1 MPYEKGGRADKAG
14 NKYEI
19 NWIILKLLELLD
31 EELKTITIEPIGDDE
46 KKTDVLLEYKD
57 GKKEHQQCKGRN
69 GSEEHWTVG
78 KLGNTNNKESILYS
92 WKKHLDRDNN
102 RNVSL
107 VSEIG
112 FVKLV
117 DLNKRALNTND
128 NPIDFYK
135 SQILSSSK
143 DFQKFYKEICEN
155 LGLLTGENYQEFE
168 KNIEKSI
175 DYLKRIKFYHMSEN
189 IIEQSIKNKIEK
201 IFINNKDEIQ
211 SHLYSFVIEGNNY
224 GKKIT
229 AADVYNYLKEYENVK
244 FRYLNQDKKIL
255 PCFKKLNEEYK
266 DGFLPLEKGLIERT
280 EIHNNIIK
288 KVEEG
293 ISIIIH
299 GKAGYGK
306 SGCTMGII
314 NYCEEK
320 KLEYIAIKLDK
331 HIPSGNLLD
340 WSKKLG
346 LPLTIPEA
354 INQISSDK
362 KAVIILDQLDA
373 IRWTESNSYEAISI
387 CKDLIN
393 KVKELNIG
401 REQKISIIFV
411 CRTYDLENDNNIK
424 FLFNQNNEN
433 ELKWEKIE
441 VEKLSKEDTK
451 ELVGEKYLNFIPKLK
466 DLLRI
471 PSNLYIWEHLD
482 FKKDEIQYNITT
494 TKDLIK
500 KWFEQLQDKVIE
512 SGFIKTEKIE
522 EVKNILISDLEKSG
536 KLYSQKRKFNSVKEG
551 LKYLN
556 SAGMLNI
563 QEDKVSFF
571 HQSIFDY
578 FISELMIEKFE
589 EGLDI
594 IEIIGD
600 KDKQTPNRRYQIQMF
615 LQTLLEENS
624 EEFLDFGE
632 KLLDN
637 DGVRYYIKSL
647 FYEILGQVSK
657 EEIDEFISEY
667 IIENCEREDIF
678 NEIIYGRKQYI
689 SILRDNQVLDKWFN
703 NNLNEKEKVF
713 KLLQSQKNFYPNFDI
728 KDFEFIQKYSFKNL
742 EDDKKIIEV
751 IQKNKI
757 YNEIDEVFNLRIKFY
772 EKYPKWI
779 DRYIDIKEIPKKE
792 ERMIIFLELCL
803 SKKRE
808 IGIQILDEHQI
819 QNIFEY
825 FTQNEIKNEEFIF
838 EKLLEKVPGYKYE
851 DIKYK
856 NCDWNG
862 SNNKYTIERLCL
874 ELLKRASIKLVLNN
888 NFGKFYSYYEKYIGK
903 DFVLFNEIIL
913 YCFQV
918 ADAKYSNKI
927 IEYICENFEENKIFD
942 ITSDSNDK
950 LKILKNI
957 IKKYSENCNEE
968 LYLKLEDKIYYYCDP
983 CYKIYLEYY
992 RKNKN
997 KTTVDCNIKING
1009 QLQKELFPYLPLN
1022 RKSKKI
1028 KDLEKVLER
1037 KFLNDKFTKFKKGNN
1052 FYGGTVVS
1060 PIKSKEIGEKQWLK
1074 ILTNKKLYDKKSQ
1087 KKVEEGFIES
1097 SLEIYTIEFSRAVSR
1112 NPQKIIDLVIKNK
1125 KDVLKEFIEPLFDGV
1140 SRSEYL
1146 NKLSQ
1151 KKLEKLFLE
1160 FPCDY
1165 KSRRAIYFC
1174 DIIREKSDF
1183 KWSNKILEHL
1193 KDIVVNHNDFKS
1205 RELNIWSSEKENI
1218 NNIAPDRMLLNSI
1231 NSLSGSW
1238 TGAVSQILRNTPELF
1253 YEFKDFIEKLIQ
1265 NENIIINFSIFE
1277 ILYIT
1282 CNIEEEWTLEKLI
1295 NLYEKDIRLINGYY
1309 SSIMDKLYYSKYK
1322 ERFVKIIEK
1331 CYNSQHKDL
1340 IKIGAIY
1347 IVNSYLIYGDFKDK
1361 IEKIYLI
1368 DGEKLNYILEELINK
1383 FDSIEYNNEIKE
1395 IILKLKEKELNY
1407 YSLEKLFNHRKI
1419 DLSRDKEFLL
1429 ELMRFKNIDKI
1440 IHSFLEYLEER
1451 AVLILDYADIIINL
1465 CENILSKD
1473 KKLLQSELMIM
1484 SDISKL
1490 TVKLYDETSNSKLNK
1505 NKEIAMKCLDFWDIM
1520 YEKGLVYAREAIK
1533 ELMNR

>member
-1 MPYEKGGRADKAG
+1 MNWKIFEV
-14 NKYEI
+14 KYEG
-19 NWIILKLLELLD
+19 KETSKF
-31 EELKTITIEPIGDDE
+31 EELAYKLFCSEFECETGIFRYHNQTGIETEPINKNGKNYGFQAKYYTTSISSNKTDIINSIKKAKSKNPALNIIYLYLNKELSESSKINQKKPSYQMEIEKNAKKLQIEIVWRVPSNLEIQLSLPENRYIYNEFFHLGEIIEDE
-46 KKTDVLLEYKD
+46 KLISQIKNLNNEYK
-57 GKKEHQQCKGRN
+57 
-69 GSEEHWTVG
+69 
-78 KLGNTNNKESILYS
+78 KLFS
-92 WKKHLDRDNN
+92 
-102 RNVSL
+102 SL
-107 VSEIG
+107 
-112 FVKLV
+112 K
-117 DLNKRALNTND
+117 A
-128 NPIDFYK
+128 
-135 SQILSSSK
+135 
-143 DFQKFYKEICEN
+143 
-155 LGLLTGENYQEFE
+155 
-168 KNIEKSI
+168 
-175 DYLKRIKFYHMSEN
+175 
-189 IIEQSIKNKIEK
+189 
-201 IFINNKDEIQ
+201 
-211 SHLYSFVIEGNNY
+211 
-224 GKKIT
+224 
-229 AADVYNYLKEYENVK
+229 
-244 FRYLNQDKKIL
+244 
-255 PCFKKLNEEYK
+255 
-266 DGFLPLEKGLIERT
+266 GLIERKET
-280 EIHNNIIK
+280 YDCIEKIK
-288 KVEEG
+288 KDN
-293 ISIIIH
+293 SIIIH

-320 KLEYIAIKLDK
+320 EIEYIAIKLDK
-331 HIPSGNLLD
+331 RIPNGNLSD

-346 LPLTIPEA
+346 FPLTIPEA

-387 CKDLIN
+387 CTELIN
-393 KVKELNIG
+393 KVKKLNID

-433 ELKWEKIE
+433 ELKWKKIE
-441 VEKLSKEDTK
+441 VEKLNKEDTK

-482 FKKDEIQYNITT
+482 FKKDEIQHNITT

-500 KWFEQLQDKVIE
+500 KWFEQLQDKAME
-512 SGFIKTEKIE
+512 SRFIKTEKIE
-522 EVKNILISDLEKSG
+522 EVKNILINDLEKSG
-536 KLYSQKRKFNSVKEG
+536 KLYSQERKFNSVKEG

-563 QEDKVSFF
+563 QKDKVSFF
-571 HQSIFDY
+571 HQSIFDH

-594 IEIIGD
+594 VEIIGD

-637 DGVRYYIKSL
+637 DGVRYYIKNL

-657 EEIDEFISEY
+657 EEIDEVISEY

-703 NNLNEKEKVF
+703 NNLSEKEKVF
-713 KLLQSQKNFYPNFDI
+713 KLLQSQIYFYNNFDI
-728 KDFEFIQKYSFKNL
+728 KDFEFIQKCSFKNL
-742 EDDKKIIEV
+742 EDDKKIIEI
-751 IQKNKI
+751 IQKGKI

-772 EKYPKWI
+772 EKHPKWI

-808 IGIQILDEHQI
+808 IGIQILNEHQI

-838 EKLLEKVPGYKYE
+838 EKLLEKVPEYKYE

-888 NFGKFYSYYEKYIGK
+888 DFDKFYSYYEKYIGK

-913 YCFQV
+913 HCFEV
-918 ADAKYSNKI
+918 ADVKYSDKI
-927 IEYICENFEENKIFD
+927 IKYICENFEENKIFD

-950 LKILKNI
+950 LKVLKNI
-957 IKKYSENCNEE
+957 IKKHSESCNEE
-968 LYLKLEDKIYYYCDP
+968 LYLKLENKIYYYCDP
-983 CYKIYLEYY
+983 DYKICLEYY
-992 RKNKN
+992 KENRSKAKIN
-997 KTTVDCNIKING
+997 CNIKING
-1009 QLQKELFPYLPLN
+1009 RLQKELFPYLPLN
-1022 RKSKKI
+1022 RKCKKI
-1028 KDLEKVLER
+1028 KDLEQVLER
-1037 KFLNDKFTKFKKGNN
+1037 KFLNDKVTMINKRNH

-1060 PIKSKEIGEKQWLK
+1060 PIKGKEIGEKQWLK
-1074 ILTNKKLYDKKSQ
+1074 IITNKKLYDKRLK

-1097 SLEIYTIEFSRAVSR
+1097 SLEMYTIEFSRAVSR
-1112 NPQKIIDLVIKNK
+1112 NPQKMIDLVIKNK

-1174 DIIREKSDF
+1174 NIIGERSNF
-1183 KWSNKILEHL
+1183 KWSNKILENL
-1193 KDIVVNHNDFKS
+1193 KDIAVNHDDFKS
-1205 RELNIWSSEKENI
+1205 RDLKILSSEKENI
-1218 NNIAPDRMLLNSI
+1218 DNITPYSILLNSY
-1231 NSLSGSW
+1231 NGLSGSW
-1238 TGAVSQILRNTPELF
+1238 TGAISQILRNTPELF
-1253 YEFKDFIEKLIQ
+1253 YEFKDFIEKIIQ
-1265 NENIIINFSIFE
+1265 NENIIINFSVFV
-1277 ILYIT
+1277 ILSIT
-1282 CNIEEEWTLEKLI
+1282 CNIEKEWTLEKLI
-1295 NLYEKDIRLINGYY
+1295 NLYEKDIRLINHFYY
-1309 SSIMDKLYYSKYK
+1309 SLMLKLYSSKYK
-1322 ERFVKIIEK
+1322 ERFLKVIEK
-1331 CYNSQHKDL
+1331 CYSSQYKDL
-1340 IKIGAIY
+1340 IEIGAKCILKL
-1347 IVNSYLIYGDFKDK
+1347 YLDYGDFKDK

-1368 DGEKLNYILEELINK
+1368 DGEKLYYILEELIRK
-1383 FDSIEYNNEIKE
+1383 FDSIEYSNEIKE
-1395 IILKLKEKELNY
+1395 IILKLKEKDLIY
-1407 YSLEKLFNHRKI
+1407 YSLEKLFNHQKI

-1429 ELMRFKNIDKI
+1429 ELMKFKNIDKI

-1451 AVLILDYADIIINL
+1451 AVSILDYTDIIINL

-1490 TVKLYDETSNSKLNK
+1490 TVKLYDETSNSKSNK
-1505 NKEIAMKCLDFWDIM
+1505 NKKIAMKCLDFWDIM

>member
-1 MPYEKGGRADKAG
+1 MDWKIFEV
-14 NKYEI
+14 KYEG
-19 NWIILKLLELLD
+19 KETSKF
-31 EELKTITIEPIGDDE
+31 EELAYKLFCSEFECETGIFRYHNQTGIETEPINKNGKNYGFQAKYYTTSISSNKTDIIDSIKKAKSKNPALNIIYLYLNKELSESSKINQKKPIYQMEIEKDAKKLQIEIVWRVPSNLEIQLSLPENRYIYNEFFHLGEIIGDE
-46 KKTDVLLEYKD
+46 KLISQIKNLNNEYK
-57 GKKEHQQCKGRN
+57 
-69 GSEEHWTVG
+69 
-78 KLGNTNNKESILYS
+78 KLFS
-92 WKKHLDRDNN
+92 
-102 RNVSL
+102 SL
-107 VSEIG
+107 
-112 FVKLV
+112 K
-117 DLNKRALNTND
+117 A
-128 NPIDFYK
+128 
-135 SQILSSSK
+135 
-143 DFQKFYKEICEN
+143 
-155 LGLLTGENYQEFE
+155 
-168 KNIEKSI
+168 
-175 DYLKRIKFYHMSEN
+175 
-189 IIEQSIKNKIEK
+189 
-201 IFINNKDEIQ
+201 
-211 SHLYSFVIEGNNY
+211 
-224 GKKIT
+224 
-229 AADVYNYLKEYENVK
+229 
-244 FRYLNQDKKIL
+244 
-255 PCFKKLNEEYK
+255 
-266 DGFLPLEKGLIERT
+266 GLIERK
-280 EIHNNIIK
+280 EIYDCIEKIK
-288 KVEEG
+288 KDN
-293 ISIIIH
+293 SIIIH

-320 KLEYIAIKLDK
+320 EIEYIAIKLDK
-331 HIPSGNLLD
+331 RIPNGNLLD

-346 LPLTIPEA
+346 FPLTIPEA

-387 CKDLIN
+387 CTELIN
-393 KVKELNIG
+393 KVKKLNID

-482 FKKDEIQYNITT
+482 LKEDKVQYDIRT

-500 KWFEQLQDKVIE
+500 KWFEQLQDKAME
-512 SGFIKTEKIE
+512 SRFIKTGKIE

-536 KLYSQKRKFNSVKEG
+536 KLYSQERKFNSVKEG

-563 QEDKVSFF
+563 QGDKVSFF

-578 FISELMIEKFE
+578 FISELMIEKYE

-615 LQTLLEENS
+615 LQTLLEESS
-624 EEFLDFGE
+624 EDFIDIGE
-632 KLLDN
+632 KMLNN
-637 DGVRYYIKSL
+637 DKVRHYIKYL
-647 FYEILGQVSK
+647 FYEILSQISK
-657 EEIDEFISEY
+657 EEIDEVISEY
-667 IIENCEREDIF
+667 IVENCEREDVF
-678 NEIIYGRKQYI
+678 HEVIYGRKYYI
-689 SILRDNQVLDKWFN
+689 SILRDNKVLDKWFN
-703 NNLNEKEKVF
+703 SNLNEKEKVF
-713 KLLQSQKNFYPNFDI
+713 KLLKSQVYFYNNFDI
-728 KDFEFIQKYSFKNL
+728 KDFEFIQKYSFNNL
-742 EDDKKIIEV
+742 EDDKKIIKT
-751 IQKNKI
+751 IQKDKI
-757 YNEIDEVFNLRIKFY
+757 YNEIDKIFDLRIEFY
-772 EKYPKWI
+772 KKYPEWI
-779 DRYIDIKEIPKKE
+779 DKYIDIKEIPKKE

-803 SKKRE
+803 SKN
-808 IGIQILDEHQI
+808 IQILNEHQI
-819 QNIFEY
+819 QDILDY
-825 FTQNEIKNEEFIF
+825 FTQNEIKNEEFVF
-838 EKLLEKVPGYKYE
+838 EKLLEKVPRYKYE

-888 NFGKFYSYYEKYIGK
+888 DFDKFYSYYEKYIGK

-913 YCFQV
+913 HCFEV
-918 ADAKYSNKI
+918 ADVKYSDKI
-927 IEYICENFEENKIFD
+927 IKYICENFEENKIFD
-942 ITSDSNDK
+942 ITSNSNDK
-950 LKILKNI
+950 LKVLKNI
-957 IKKYSENCNEE
+957 IKKHSENCNEK

-983 CYKIYLEYY
+983 YYRIYLEYY
-992 RKNKN
+992 RKNKS
-997 KTTVDCNIKING
+997 KTIVDCNIKING
-1009 QLQKELFPYLPLN
+1009 QLQKELFSYLPLN

-1028 KDLEKVLER
+1028 EDLEKVLER
-1037 KFLNDKFTKFKKGNN
+1037 KFLNDKITKFKKGNN

-1097 SLEIYTIEFSRAVSR
+1097 SLEMYTIEFSRAVSR
-1112 NPQKIIDLVIKNK
+1112 NPQKMIDLVIKNK
-1125 KDVLKEFIEPLFDGV
+1125 KDVLKEFIELLFDGV

-1174 DIIREKSDF
+1174 DIIRERSDF

-1205 RELNIWSSEKENI
+1205 RELNIWSSGKKNI
-1218 NNIAPDRMLLNSI
+1218 NNIAPDSILLNSI
-1231 NSLSGSW
+1231 NGLSGSW

-1253 YEFKDFIEKLIQ
+1253 YEFKDFIEKIIQ
-1265 NENIIINFSIFE
+1265 NENIIINFSVFE
-1277 ILYIT
+1277 ILNIT
-1282 CNIEEEWTLEKLI
+1282 CNIEKEWTLEKLI
-1295 NLYEKDIRLINGYY
+1295 NLYEKDIRLINHFYY
-1309 SSIMDKLYYSKYK
+1309 SLMLKLYFSEYK
-1322 ERFVKIIEK
+1322 ERFLKVIEK
-1331 CYNSQHKDL
+1331 CYSSQYKDL
-1340 IKIGAIY
+1340 IEIGAKCILKL
-1347 IVNSYLIYGDFKDK
+1347 YLDYGDFKDK

-1368 DGEKLNYILEELINK
+1368 DGEKLYYILEELIRK

-1407 YSLEKLFNHRKI
+1407 YSLEKLFNHQKI
-1419 DLSRDKEFLL
+1419 DLSRDKKFLL
-1429 ELMRFKNIDKI
+1429 ELMKFKNVDKI

-1451 AVLILDYADIIINL
+1451 VVSILDYADVIINL

-1490 TVKLYDETSNSKLNK
+1490 TVKLYDETSNSKSNK

-1520 YEKGLVYAREAIK
+1520 YEKGLVYARETIK
-1533 ELMNR
+1533 KLMNR

>member
-1 MPYEKGGRADKAG
+1 MDWKIFEV
-14 NKYEI
+14 KYEG
-19 NWIILKLLELLD
+19 KETSKF
-31 EELKTITIEPIGDDE
+31 EELAYKLFCSEFECETGIFRYHNQTGIETEPINKNGKNYGFQAKYYTTSISSNKTDIIDSIKKAKSKNPALNIIYLYLNKELSESSKINQKKPSYQMEIEKDAKKLQIEIVWRVPSNLEIQLSLPENRHIYNEFFHLGEIIEDE
-46 KKTDVLLEYKD
+46 KLISQIKNLNNEYK
-57 GKKEHQQCKGRN
+57 
-69 GSEEHWTVG
+69 
-78 KLGNTNNKESILYS
+78 KLFS
-92 WKKHLDRDNN
+92 
-102 RNVSL
+102 
-107 VSEIG
+107 
-112 FVKLV
+112 F
-117 DLNKRALNTND
+117 
-128 NPIDFYK
+128 
-135 SQILSSSK
+135 
-143 DFQKFYKEICEN
+143 
-155 LGLLTGENYQEFE
+155 
-168 KNIEKSI
+168 
-175 DYLKRIKFYHMSEN
+175 LK
-189 IIEQSIKNKIEK
+189 
-201 IFINNKDEIQ
+201 
-211 SHLYSFVIEGNNY
+211 
-224 GKKIT
+224 
-229 AADVYNYLKEYENVK
+229 A
-244 FRYLNQDKKIL
+244 
-255 PCFKKLNEEYK
+255 
-266 DGFLPLEKGLIERT
+266 GLIERKET
-280 EIHNNIIK
+280 YDCIEKIK
-288 KVEEG
+288 KDN
-293 ISIIIH
+293 SIIIH

-320 KLEYIAIKLDK
+320 EIEYIAIKLDK
-331 HIPSGNLLD
+331 RIPNGNLSD

-346 LPLTIPEA
+346 FPLTIPEV

-387 CKDLIN
+387 CTELIN
-393 KVKELNIG
+393 KVKKLNID

-451 ELVGEKYLNFIPKLK
+451 DLVGEKYLNFIPKLK

-482 FKKDEIQYNITT
+482 FKKDEIQHNITT

-500 KWFEQLQDKVIE
+500 KWFEQLQDKAME
-512 SGFIKTEKIE
+512 SRFIKTEKIE

-536 KLYSQKRKFNSVKEG
+536 KLYSQERKFNSVKEG

-589 EGLDI
+589 EGLDTV
-594 IEIIGD
+594 EIIGD

-624 EEFLDFGE
+624 EEFLEFGE

-637 DGVRYYIKSL
+637 DGVRYYIKNL

-657 EEIDEFISEY
+657 EEIDEVISEY

-703 NNLNEKEKVF
+703 NNLSEKEKVF
-713 KLLQSQKNFYPNFDI
+713 KLLQSQIYFYNNFDI
-728 KDFEFIQKYSFKNL
+728 KDFEFIQKCSFKNL
-742 EDDKKIIEV
+742 EDDKKIIET
-751 IQKNKI
+751 IQKDKM
-757 YNEIDEVFNLRIKFY
+757 YNEIDEIFDLRIEFY
-772 EKYPKWI
+772 KKYPEWI

-792 ERMIIFLELCL
+792 ERMIIFLELYL

-838 EKLLEKVPGYKYE
+838 EKLLEKVPEYKYE

-888 NFGKFYSYYEKYIGK
+888 DFDKFYSYYEKYIGK

-913 YCFQV
+913 HCFEV
-918 ADAKYSNKI
+918 ADVEYSDKI
-927 IEYICENFEENKIFD
+927 IKYICENFEENKIFD

-950 LKILKNI
+950 LKVLKNI
-957 IKKYSENCNEE
+957 IKKHSKSCNEE
-968 LYLKLEDKIYYYCDP
+968 LYLKLENKIYYYCDP
-983 CYKIYLEYY
+983 DYKICLEYY
-992 RKNKN
+992 KENRSKAKIN
-997 KTTVDCNIKING
+997 CNIKING
-1009 QLQKELFPYLPLN
+1009 RLQKELFPYLPLN
-1022 RKSKKI
+1022 RKCKKI
-1028 KDLEKVLER
+1028 KDVEQVLER
-1037 KFLNDKFTKFKKGNN
+1037 KFLNDKVTMINKRNHFH
-1052 FYGGTVVS
+1052 GGTVVS
-1060 PIKSKEIGEKQWLK
+1060 PIKGKEIGEKQWLK
-1074 ILTNKKLYDKKSQ
+1074 IITNKKLYDKKSQ

-1097 SLEIYTIEFSRAVSR
+1097 SLEMYTVEFSKAVSR
-1112 NPQKIIDLVIKNK
+1112 NPQKMIDLVLKNK

-1140 SRSEYL
+1140 SGSEYL

-1174 DIIREKSDF
+1174 DIIRERSDF

-1193 KDIVVNHNDFKS
+1193 KDIVVNHNNFKS
-1205 RELNIWSSEKENI
+1205 REFSEKENI
-1218 NNIAPDRMLLNSI
+1218 NNIAPDRILSNSI

-1238 TGAVSQILRNTPELF
+1238 TGTVSQILKNTPELF
-1253 YEFKDFIEKLIQ
+1253 YEFKDFIEKIIQ
-1265 NENIIINFSIFE
+1265 NENIIINFSVFV
-1277 ILYIT
+1277 ILSIT
-1282 CNIEEEWTLEKLI
+1282 CNIEKEWTLEKLI
-1295 NLYEKDIRLINGYY
+1295 NLYEKDIRLINHFYY
-1309 SSIMDKLYYSKYK
+1309 SLMLKLYFSEYK
-1322 ERFVKIIEK
+1322 ERFLKIIEK
-1331 CYNSQHKDL
+1331 CYSSQYKEL
-1340 IKIGAIY
+1340 IEIGAKCILKL
-1347 IVNSYLIYGDFKDK
+1347 YLDYGDFKDK

-1368 DGEKLNYILEELINK
+1368 DGEKLYYILEELISK
-1383 FDSIEYNNEIKE
+1383 FDSIEYNNEIKK
-1395 IILKLKEKELNY
+1395 IILKLKEKDLIY

-1429 ELMRFKNIDKI
+1429 ELMKFKNIDKI
-1440 IHSFLEYLEER
+1440 IHSFLEYLEEK
-1451 AVLILDYADIIINL
+1451 VVSILDYADIIINL

>member
-1 MPYEKGGRADKAG
+1 MKA
-14 NKYEI
+14 
-19 NWIILKLLELLD
+19 
-31 EELKTITIEPIGDDE
+31 
-46 KKTDVLLEYKD
+46 
-57 GKKEHQQCKGRN
+57 
-69 GSEEHWTVG
+69 
-78 KLGNTNNKESILYS
+78 
-92 WKKHLDRDNN
+92 
-102 RNVSL
+102 
-107 VSEIG
+107 
-112 FVKLV
+112 
-117 DLNKRALNTND
+117 
-128 NPIDFYK
+128 
-135 SQILSSSK
+135 
-143 DFQKFYKEICEN
+143 
-155 LGLLTGENYQEFE
+155 
-168 KNIEKSI
+168 
-175 DYLKRIKFYHMSEN
+175 
-189 IIEQSIKNKIEK
+189 
-201 IFINNKDEIQ
+201 
-211 SHLYSFVIEGNNY
+211 
-224 GKKIT
+224 
-229 AADVYNYLKEYENVK
+229 
-244 FRYLNQDKKIL
+244 
-255 PCFKKLNEEYK
+255 
-266 DGFLPLEKGLIERT
+266 GLIERKET
-280 EIHNNIIK
+280 YDCIEKIK
-288 KVEEG
+288 KDN
-293 ISIIIH
+293 SIIIH

-320 KLEYIAIKLDK
+320 EIEYIAIKLDK
-331 HIPSGNLLD
+331 RIPNGNLSD

-346 LPLTIPEA
+346 FPLTIPEV

-387 CKDLIN
+387 CTELIN
-393 KVKELNIG
+393 KVKKLNID

-451 ELVGEKYLNFIPKLK
+451 DLVGEKYLNFIPKLK

-482 FKKDEIQYNITT
+482 FKKDEIQHNITT

-500 KWFEQLQDKVIE
+500 KWFEQLQDKAME
-512 SGFIKTEKIE
+512 SRFIKTEKIE

-536 KLYSQKRKFNSVKEG
+536 KLYSQERKFNSVKEG

-589 EGLDI
+589 EGLDTV
-594 IEIIGD
+594 EIIGD

-624 EEFLDFGE
+624 EEFLEFGE

-637 DGVRYYIKSL
+637 DGVRYYIKNL

-657 EEIDEFISEY
+657 EEIDEVISEY

-703 NNLNEKEKVF
+703 NNLSEKEKVF
-713 KLLQSQKNFYPNFDI
+713 KLLQSQIYFYNNFDI
-728 KDFEFIQKYSFKNL
+728 KDFEFIQKCSFKNL
-742 EDDKKIIEV
+742 EDDKKIIET
-751 IQKNKI
+751 IQKDKM
-757 YNEIDEVFNLRIKFY
+757 YNEIDEIFDLRIEFY
-772 EKYPKWI
+772 KKYPEWI

-792 ERMIIFLELCL
+792 ERMIIFLELYL

-838 EKLLEKVPGYKYE
+838 EKLLEKVPEYKYE

-888 NFGKFYSYYEKYIGK
+888 DFDKFYSYYEKYIGK

-913 YCFQV
+913 HCFEV
-918 ADAKYSNKI
+918 ADVEYSDKI
-927 IEYICENFEENKIFD
+927 IKYICENFEENKIFD

-950 LKILKNI
+950 LKVLKNI
-957 IKKYSENCNEE
+957 IKKHSKSCNEE
-968 LYLKLEDKIYYYCDP
+968 LYLKLENKIYYYCDP
-983 CYKIYLEYY
+983 DYKICLEYY
-992 RKNKN
+992 KENRSKAKIN
-997 KTTVDCNIKING
+997 CNIKING
-1009 QLQKELFPYLPLN
+1009 RLQKELFPYLPLN
-1022 RKSKKI
+1022 RKCKKI
-1028 KDLEKVLER
+1028 KDVEQVLER
-1037 KFLNDKFTKFKKGNN
+1037 KFLNDKVTMINKRNHFH
-1052 FYGGTVVS
+1052 GGTVVS
-1060 PIKSKEIGEKQWLK
+1060 PIKGKEIGEKQWLK
-1074 ILTNKKLYDKKSQ
+1074 IITNKKLYDKKSQ

-1097 SLEIYTIEFSRAVSR
+1097 SLEMYTVEFSKAVSR
-1112 NPQKIIDLVIKNK
+1112 NPQKMIDLVLKNK

-1140 SRSEYL
+1140 SGSEYL

-1174 DIIREKSDF
+1174 DIIRERSDF

-1193 KDIVVNHNDFKS
+1193 KDIVVNHNNFKS
-1205 RELNIWSSEKENI
+1205 REFSEKENI
-1218 NNIAPDRMLLNSI
+1218 NNIAPDRILSNSI

-1238 TGAVSQILRNTPELF
+1238 TGAVSQILKNTPELF
-1253 YEFKDFIEKLIQ
+1253 YEFKDFIEKIIQ
-1265 NENIIINFSIFE
+1265 NENIIINFSVFV
-1277 ILYIT
+1277 ILSIT
-1282 CNIEEEWTLEKLI
+1282 CNIEKEWTLEKLI
-1295 NLYEKDIRLINGYY
+1295 NLYEKDIRLINHFYY
-1309 SSIMDKLYYSKYK
+1309 SLMLKLYFSEYK
-1322 ERFVKIIEK
+1322 ERFLKIIEK
-1331 CYNSQHKDL
+1331 CYSSQYKEL
-1340 IKIGAIY
+1340 IEIGAKCILKL
-1347 IVNSYLIYGDFKDK
+1347 YLDYGDFKDK

-1383 FDSIEYNNEIKE
+1383 FDSSIKYNNKIKE

-1429 ELMRFKNIDKI
+1429 ELMKFKNIDKI
-1440 IHSFLEYLEER
+1440 IHSFLEYLEEK
-1451 AVLILDYADIIINL
+1451 VVSILDYADIIINL

>member
-1 MPYEKGGRADKAG
+1 MDWKIFEV
-14 NKYEI
+14 KYEG
-19 NWIILKLLELLD
+19 KETSKF
-31 EELKTITIEPIGDDE
+31 EELAYKLFCSEFECETGIFRYHNQTGIETEPINKNGKNYGFQAKYYTTSISSNKTDIIGSIKKAKSKNPALNIIYLYLNKELSESSKINQKKPSYQMEIEKDAKKLQIEIVWRVPSNLEIQLSLPENRHIYNEFFHLGEIIEDE
-46 KKTDVLLEYKD
+46 KLISQIKNLNNEYK
-57 GKKEHQQCKGRN
+57 
-69 GSEEHWTVG
+69 
-78 KLGNTNNKESILYS
+78 KLFS
-92 WKKHLDRDNN
+92 
-102 RNVSL
+102 
-107 VSEIG
+107 
-112 FVKLV
+112 F
-117 DLNKRALNTND
+117 
-128 NPIDFYK
+128 
-135 SQILSSSK
+135 
-143 DFQKFYKEICEN
+143 
-155 LGLLTGENYQEFE
+155 
-168 KNIEKSI
+168 
-175 DYLKRIKFYHMSEN
+175 LK
-189 IIEQSIKNKIEK
+189 
-201 IFINNKDEIQ
+201 
-211 SHLYSFVIEGNNY
+211 
-224 GKKIT
+224 
-229 AADVYNYLKEYENVK
+229 A
-244 FRYLNQDKKIL
+244 
-255 PCFKKLNEEYK
+255 
-266 DGFLPLEKGLIERT
+266 GLIERKET
-280 EIHNNIIK
+280 YDCIEKIK
-288 KVEEG
+288 KDN
-293 ISIIIH
+293 SIIIH

-320 KLEYIAIKLDK
+320 EIEYIAIKLDK
-331 HIPSGNLLD
+331 RIPNGNLSD

-346 LPLTIPEA
+346 FPLTIPEV

-387 CKDLIN
+387 CTELIN
-393 KVKELNIG
+393 KVKKLNID

-451 ELVGEKYLNFIPKLK
+451 DLVGEKYLNFIPKLK

-482 FKKDEIQYNITT
+482 FKKDEIQHNITT

-500 KWFEQLQDKVIE
+500 KWFEQLQDKAME
-512 SGFIKTEKIE
+512 SRFIKTEKIE

-536 KLYSQKRKFNSVKEG
+536 KLYSQERKFNSVKEG

-589 EGLDI
+589 EGLDTV
-594 IEIIGD
+594 EIIGD

-624 EEFLDFGE
+624 EEFLEFGE

-637 DGVRYYIKSL
+637 DGVRYYIKNL

-657 EEIDEFISEY
+657 EEIDEVISEY

-703 NNLNEKEKVF
+703 NNLSEKEKVF
-713 KLLQSQKNFYPNFDI
+713 KLLQSQIYFYNNFDI
-728 KDFEFIQKYSFKNL
+728 KDFEFIQKCSFKNL
-742 EDDKKIIEV
+742 EDDKKIIETV
-751 IQKNKI
+751 QKDKM
-757 YNEIDEVFNLRIKFY
+757 YNEIDEIFDLRIEFY
-772 EKYPKWI
+772 KKYPEWI

-792 ERMIIFLELCL
+792 ERMIIFLELYL

-838 EKLLEKVPGYKYE
+838 EKLLEKVPEYKYE

-888 NFGKFYSYYEKYIGK
+888 DFDKFYSYYEKYIGK

-913 YCFQV
+913 HCFEV
-918 ADAKYSNKI
+918 ADVEYSDKI
-927 IEYICENFEENKIFD
+927 IKYICENFEENKIFD

-950 LKILKNI
+950 LKVLKNI
-957 IKKYSENCNEE
+957 IKKHSKSCNEE
-968 LYLKLEDKIYYYCDP
+968 LYLKLENKIYYYCDP
-983 CYKIYLEYY
+983 DYKICLEYY
-992 RKNKN
+992 KENRSKAKIN
-997 KTTVDCNIKING
+997 CNIKING
-1009 QLQKELFPYLPLN
+1009 RLQKELFPYLPLN
-1022 RKSKKI
+1022 RKCKKI
-1028 KDLEKVLER
+1028 KDVEQVLER
-1037 KFLNDKFTKFKKGNN
+1037 KFLNDKVTMINKRNHFH
-1052 FYGGTVVS
+1052 GGTVVS
-1060 PIKSKEIGEKQWLK
+1060 PIKGKEIGEKQWLK
-1074 ILTNKKLYDKKSQ
+1074 IITNKKLYDKKSQ

-1097 SLEIYTIEFSRAVSR
+1097 SLEMYTVEFSKAVSR
-1112 NPQKIIDLVIKNK
+1112 NPQKMIDLVLKNK

-1140 SRSEYL
+1140 SGSEYL

-1174 DIIREKSDF
+1174 DIIRERSDF

-1193 KDIVVNHNDFKS
+1193 KDIVVNHNNFKS
-1205 RELNIWSSEKENI
+1205 REFSEKENI
-1218 NNIAPDRMLLNSI
+1218 NNIAPDRILSNSI

-1238 TGAVSQILRNTPELF
+1238 TGAVSQILKNTPELF
-1253 YEFKDFIEKLIQ
+1253 YEFKDFIEKIIQ
-1265 NENIIINFSIFE
+1265 NENIIINFSVFV
-1277 ILYIT
+1277 ILSIT
-1282 CNIEEEWTLEKLI
+1282 CNIEKEWTLEKLI
-1295 NLYEKDIRLINGYY
+1295 NLYEKDIRLINHFYY
-1309 SSIMDKLYYSKYK
+1309 SLMLKLYFSEYK
-1322 ERFVKIIEK
+1322 ERFLKIIEK
-1331 CYNSQHKDL
+1331 CYSSQYKEL
-1340 IKIGAIY
+1340 IEIGAKCILKL
-1347 IVNSYLIYGDFKDK
+1347 YLDYGDFKDK

-1383 FDSIEYNNEIKE
+1383 FDSSIKYNNKIKE

-1429 ELMRFKNIDKI
+1429 ELMKFKNIDKI
-1440 IHSFLEYLEER
+1440 IHSFLEYLEEK
-1451 AVLILDYADIIINL
+1451 VVSILDYADIIINL

>member
-1 MPYEKGGRADKAG
+1 MDWKIFEV
-14 NKYEI
+14 KYEG
-19 NWIILKLLELLD
+19 KETSKF
-31 EELKTITIEPIGDDE
+31 EELAYKLFCSEFECETGIFRYHNQTGIETEPINKNGKNYGFQAKYYTTSISSNKTDIIDSIKKAKSKNPALNIIYLYLNKELSESSKINQKKPIYQMEIEKDAKKLQIEIVWRVPSNLEIQLSLPENRYIYNEFFHLGEIIGDE
-46 KKTDVLLEYKD
+46 KLISQIKNLNNEYK
-57 GKKEHQQCKGRN
+57 
-69 GSEEHWTVG
+69 
-78 KLGNTNNKESILYS
+78 KLFS
-92 WKKHLDRDNN
+92 
-102 RNVSL
+102 SL
-107 VSEIG
+107 
-112 FVKLV
+112 K
-117 DLNKRALNTND
+117 A
-128 NPIDFYK
+128 
-135 SQILSSSK
+135 
-143 DFQKFYKEICEN
+143 
-155 LGLLTGENYQEFE
+155 
-168 KNIEKSI
+168 
-175 DYLKRIKFYHMSEN
+175 
-189 IIEQSIKNKIEK
+189 
-201 IFINNKDEIQ
+201 
-211 SHLYSFVIEGNNY
+211 
-224 GKKIT
+224 
-229 AADVYNYLKEYENVK
+229 
-244 FRYLNQDKKIL
+244 
-255 PCFKKLNEEYK
+255 
-266 DGFLPLEKGLIERT
+266 GLIERK
-280 EIHNNIIK
+280 EIYDCIEKIK
-288 KVEEG
+288 KDN
-293 ISIIIH
+293 SIIIH

-320 KLEYIAIKLDK
+320 EIEYIAIKLDK
-331 HIPSGNLLD
+331 RIPNGNLLD

-346 LPLTIPEA
+346 FPLTIPEA

-387 CKDLIN
+387 CTELIN
-393 KVKELNIG
+393 KVKKLNID

-482 FKKDEIQYNITT
+482 LKEDKVQYDIRT

-500 KWFEQLQDKVIE
+500 KWFEQLQDKAME
-512 SGFIKTEKIE
+512 SRFIKTGKIE

-536 KLYSQKRKFNSVKEG
+536 KLYSQERKFNSVKEG

-563 QEDKVSFF
+563 QGDKVSFF

-578 FISELMIEKFE
+578 FISELMIEKYE

-615 LQTLLEENS
+615 LQTLLEESS
-624 EEFLDFGE
+624 EDFIDIGE
-632 KLLDN
+632 KMLNN
-637 DGVRYYIKSL
+637 DKVRHYIKYL
-647 FYEILGQVSK
+647 FYEILSQISK
-657 EEIDEFISEY
+657 EEIDEVISEY
-667 IIENCEREDIF
+667 IVENCEREDVF
-678 NEIIYGRKQYI
+678 HEVIYGRKYYI
-689 SILRDNQVLDKWFN
+689 SILRDNKVLDKWFN
-703 NNLNEKEKVF
+703 SNLNEKEKVF
-713 KLLQSQKNFYPNFDI
+713 KLLKSQVYFYNNFDI
-728 KDFEFIQKYSFKNL
+728 KDFEFIQKYSFNNL
-742 EDDKKIIEV
+742 EDDKKIIKT
-751 IQKNKI
+751 IQKDKI
-757 YNEIDEVFNLRIKFY
+757 YNEIDKIFDLRIEFY
-772 EKYPKWI
+772 KKYPEWI
-779 DRYIDIKEIPKKE
+779 DKYIDIKEIPKKE

-803 SKKRE
+803 SKN
-808 IGIQILDEHQI
+808 IQILNEHQI
-819 QNIFEY
+819 QDILDY
-825 FTQNEIKNEEFIF
+825 FTQNEIKNEEFVF
-838 EKLLEKVPGYKYE
+838 EKLLEKVPRYKYE

-888 NFGKFYSYYEKYIGK
+888 DFDKFYSYYEKYIGK

-913 YCFQV
+913 HCFEV
-918 ADAKYSNKI
+918 ADVKYSDKI
-927 IEYICENFEENKIFD
+927 IKYICENFEENKIFD
-942 ITSDSNDK
+942 ITSNSNDK
-950 LKILKNI
+950 LKVLKNI
-957 IKKYSENCNEE
+957 IKKHSENCNEK

-983 CYKIYLEYY
+983 YYRIYLEYY
-992 RKNKN
+992 RKNKS
-997 KTTVDCNIKING
+997 KTIVDCNIKING
-1009 QLQKELFPYLPLN
+1009 QLQKELFSYLPLN

-1028 KDLEKVLER
+1028 EDLEKVLER
-1037 KFLNDKFTKFKKGNN
+1037 KFLNDKITKFKKGNN

-1097 SLEIYTIEFSRAVSR
+1097 SLEMYTIEFSRAVSR
-1112 NPQKIIDLVIKNK
+1112 NPQKMIDLVIKNK
-1125 KDVLKEFIEPLFDGV
+1125 KDVLKEFIELLFDGV

-1174 DIIREKSDF
+1174 DIIRERSDF

-1205 RELNIWSSEKENI
+1205 RELNIWSSGKKNI
-1218 NNIAPDRMLLNSI
+1218 NNIAPDSILLNSI
-1231 NSLSGSW
+1231 NGLSGSW

-1253 YEFKDFIEKLIQ
+1253 YEFKDFIEKIIQ
-1265 NENIIINFSIFE
+1265 NENIIINFSVFE
-1277 ILYIT
+1277 ILNIT
-1282 CNIEEEWTLEKLI
+1282 CNIEKEWTLEKLI
-1295 NLYEKDIRLINGYY
+1295 NLYEKDIRLINHFYY
-1309 SSIMDKLYYSKYK
+1309 SLMLKLYFSEYK
-1322 ERFVKIIEK
+1322 ERFLKVIEK
-1331 CYNSQHKDL
+1331 CYSSQYKDL
-1340 IKIGAIY
+1340 IEIGAKCILKL
-1347 IVNSYLIYGDFKDK
+1347 YLDYGDFKDK

-1368 DGEKLNYILEELINK
+1368 DGEKLYYILEELIRK

-1407 YSLEKLFNHRKI
+1407 YSLEKLFNHQKI
-1419 DLSRDKEFLL
+1419 DLSRDKRFLL
-1429 ELMRFKNIDKI
+1429 ELMKFKNVDKI

-1451 AVLILDYADIIINL
+1451 VVSILDYADVIINL

-1490 TVKLYDETSNSKLNK
+1490 TVKLYDETSNSKSNK

-1520 YEKGLVYAREAIK
+1520 YEKGLVYARETIK
-1533 ELMNR
+1533 KLMNR

>member
-1 MPYEKGGRADKAG
+1 MNWKIFEV
-14 NKYEI
+14 KYEG
-19 NWIILKLLELLD
+19 KETSKF
-31 EELKTITIEPIGDDE
+31 EELAYKLFCSEFECETGIFRYHNQTGIETEPINKNGKNYGFQAKYYTTSISSNKTDIIGSIKKAKSKNPALNIIYLYLNKELSESSKINQKKPSYQMEIEKDAKKLQIEIVWRVPSNLEIQLSLPENRHIYNEFFHLGEIIEDE
-46 KKTDVLLEYKD
+46 KLISQIKNLNNEYK
-57 GKKEHQQCKGRN
+57 
-69 GSEEHWTVG
+69 
-78 KLGNTNNKESILYS
+78 KLFS
-92 WKKHLDRDNN
+92 
-102 RNVSL
+102 
-107 VSEIG
+107 
-112 FVKLV
+112 F
-117 DLNKRALNTND
+117 
-128 NPIDFYK
+128 
-135 SQILSSSK
+135 
-143 DFQKFYKEICEN
+143 
-155 LGLLTGENYQEFE
+155 
-168 KNIEKSI
+168 
-175 DYLKRIKFYHMSEN
+175 LK
-189 IIEQSIKNKIEK
+189 
-201 IFINNKDEIQ
+201 
-211 SHLYSFVIEGNNY
+211 
-224 GKKIT
+224 
-229 AADVYNYLKEYENVK
+229 A
-244 FRYLNQDKKIL
+244 
-255 PCFKKLNEEYK
+255 
-266 DGFLPLEKGLIERT
+266 GLIERKET
-280 EIHNNIIK
+280 YDCIEKIK
-288 KVEEG
+288 KDN
-293 ISIIIH
+293 SIIIH

-320 KLEYIAIKLDK
+320 EIEYIAIKLDK
-331 HIPSGNLLD
+331 RIPNGNLSD

-346 LPLTIPEA
+346 FPLTIPEV

-387 CKDLIN
+387 CTELIN
-393 KVKELNIG
+393 KVKKLNID

-451 ELVGEKYLNFIPKLK
+451 DLVGEKYLNFIPKLK

-482 FKKDEIQYNITT
+482 FKKDEIQHNITT

-500 KWFEQLQDKVIE
+500 KWFEQLQDKAME
-512 SGFIKTEKIE
+512 SRFIKTEKIE

-536 KLYSQKRKFNSVKEG
+536 KLYSQERKFNSVKEG

-589 EGLDI
+589 EGLDTV
-594 IEIIGD
+594 EIIGD

-624 EEFLDFGE
+624 EEFLEFGE

-637 DGVRYYIKSL
+637 DGVRYYIKNL

-657 EEIDEFISEY
+657 EEIDEVISEY

-703 NNLNEKEKVF
+703 NNLSEKEKVF
-713 KLLQSQKNFYPNFDI
+713 KLLQSQIYFYNNFDI
-728 KDFEFIQKYSFKNL
+728 KDFEFIQKCSFKNL
-742 EDDKKIIEV
+742 EDDKKIIET
-751 IQKNKI
+751 IQKDKM
-757 YNEIDEVFNLRIKFY
+757 YNEIDEIFDLRIEFY
-772 EKYPKWI
+772 KKYPEWI

-792 ERMIIFLELCL
+792 ERMIIFLELYL

-838 EKLLEKVPGYKYE
+838 EKLLEKVPEYKYE

-888 NFGKFYSYYEKYIGK
+888 DFDKFYSYYEKYIGK

-913 YCFQV
+913 HCFEV
-918 ADAKYSNKI
+918 ADVEYSDKI
-927 IEYICENFEENKIFD
+927 IKYICENFEENKIFD

-950 LKILKNI
+950 LKVLKNI
-957 IKKYSENCNEE
+957 IKKHSKSCNEE
-968 LYLKLEDKIYYYCDP
+968 LYLKLENKIYYYCDP
-983 CYKIYLEYY
+983 DYKICLEYY
-992 RKNKN
+992 KENRSKAKIN
-997 KTTVDCNIKING
+997 CNIKING
-1009 QLQKELFPYLPLN
+1009 RLQKELFPYLPLN
-1022 RKSKKI
+1022 RKCKKI
-1028 KDLEKVLER
+1028 KDVEQVLER
-1037 KFLNDKFTKFKKGNN
+1037 KFLNDKVTMINKRNHFH
-1052 FYGGTVVS
+1052 GGTVVS
-1060 PIKSKEIGEKQWLK
+1060 PIKGKEIGEKQWLK
-1074 ILTNKKLYDKKSQ
+1074 IITNKKLYDKKSQ

-1097 SLEIYTIEFSRAVSR
+1097 SLEMYTVEFSKAVSR
-1112 NPQKIIDLVIKNK
+1112 NPQKMIDLVLKNK

-1140 SRSEYL
+1140 SGSEYL

-1174 DIIREKSDF
+1174 DIIRERSDF

-1193 KDIVVNHNDFKS
+1193 KDIVVNHNNFKS
-1205 RELNIWSSEKENI
+1205 REFSEKENI
-1218 NNIAPDRMLLNSI
+1218 NNIAPDRILSNSI

-1238 TGAVSQILRNTPELF
+1238 TGAVSQILKNTPELF
-1253 YEFKDFIEKLIQ
+1253 YEFKDFIEKIIQ
-1265 NENIIINFSIFE
+1265 NENIIINFSVFV
-1277 ILYIT
+1277 ILSIT
-1282 CNIEEEWTLEKLI
+1282 CNIEKEWTLEKLI
-1295 NLYEKDIRLINGYY
+1295 NLYEKDIRLINHFYY
-1309 SSIMDKLYYSKYK
+1309 SLMLKLYFSEYK
-1322 ERFVKIIEK
+1322 ERFLKIIEK
-1331 CYNSQHKDL
+1331 CYSSQYKEL
-1340 IKIGAIY
+1340 IEIGAKCILKL
-1347 IVNSYLIYGDFKDK
+1347 YLDYGDFKDK

-1383 FDSIEYNNEIKE
+1383 FDSSIKYNNKIKE

-1429 ELMRFKNIDKI
+1429 ELMKFKNIDKI
-1440 IHSFLEYLEER
+1440 IHSFLEYLEEK
-1451 AVLILDYADIIINL
+1451 VVSILDYADIIINL

>member
-1 MPYEKGGRADKAG
+1 MDWKIFEV
-14 NKYEI
+14 KYEG
-19 NWIILKLLELLD
+19 KETSKF
-31 EELKTITIEPIGDDE
+31 EELAYKLFCSEFECETGIFRYHNQTGIETEPINKNGKNYGFQAKYYTTSISSNKTDIIGSIKKAKSKNPALNIIYLYLNKELSESSKINQKKPSYQMEIEKDAKKLQIEIVWRVPSNLEIQLSLPENRHIYNEFFHLGEIIEDE
-46 KKTDVLLEYKD
+46 KLISQIKNLNNEYK
-57 GKKEHQQCKGRN
+57 
-69 GSEEHWTVG
+69 
-78 KLGNTNNKESILYS
+78 KLFS
-92 WKKHLDRDNN
+92 
-102 RNVSL
+102 
-107 VSEIG
+107 
-112 FVKLV
+112 F
-117 DLNKRALNTND
+117 
-128 NPIDFYK
+128 
-135 SQILSSSK
+135 
-143 DFQKFYKEICEN
+143 
-155 LGLLTGENYQEFE
+155 
-168 KNIEKSI
+168 
-175 DYLKRIKFYHMSEN
+175 LK
-189 IIEQSIKNKIEK
+189 
-201 IFINNKDEIQ
+201 
-211 SHLYSFVIEGNNY
+211 
-224 GKKIT
+224 
-229 AADVYNYLKEYENVK
+229 A
-244 FRYLNQDKKIL
+244 
-255 PCFKKLNEEYK
+255 
-266 DGFLPLEKGLIERT
+266 GLIERKET
-280 EIHNNIIK
+280 YDCIEKIK
-288 KVEEG
+288 KDN
-293 ISIIIH
+293 SIIIH

-320 KLEYIAIKLDK
+320 EIEYIAIKLDK
-331 HIPSGNLLD
+331 RIPNGNLSD

-346 LPLTIPEA
+346 FPLTIPEV

-387 CKDLIN
+387 CTELIN
-393 KVKELNIG
+393 KVKKLNID

-451 ELVGEKYLNFIPKLK
+451 DLVGEKYLNFIPKLK

-482 FKKDEIQYNITT
+482 FKKDEIQHNITT

-500 KWFEQLQDKVIE
+500 KWFEQLQDKAME
-512 SGFIKTEKIE
+512 SRFIKTEKIE

-536 KLYSQKRKFNSVKEG
+536 KLYSQERKFNSVKEG

-589 EGLDI
+589 EGLDTV
-594 IEIIGD
+594 EIIGD

-624 EEFLDFGE
+624 EEFLEFGE

-637 DGVRYYIKSL
+637 DGVRYYIKNL

-657 EEIDEFISEY
+657 EEIDEVISEY

-703 NNLNEKEKVF
+703 NNLSEKEKVF
-713 KLLQSQKNFYPNFDI
+713 KLLQSQIYFYNNFDI
-728 KDFEFIQKYSFKNL
+728 KDFEFIQKCSFKNL
-742 EDDKKIIEV
+742 EDDKKIIET
-751 IQKNKI
+751 IQKDKM
-757 YNEIDEVFNLRIKFY
+757 YNEIDEIFDLRIEFY
-772 EKYPKWI
+772 KKYPEWI

-792 ERMIIFLELCL
+792 ERMIIFLELYL

-838 EKLLEKVPGYKYE
+838 EKLLEKVPEYKYE

-888 NFGKFYSYYEKYIGK
+888 DFDKFYSYYEKYIGK

-913 YCFQV
+913 HCFEV
-918 ADAKYSNKI
+918 ADVEYSDKI
-927 IEYICENFEENKIFD
+927 IKYICENFEENKIFD

-950 LKILKNI
+950 LKVLKNI
-957 IKKYSENCNEE
+957 IKKHSKSCNEE
-968 LYLKLEDKIYYYCDP
+968 LYLKLENKIYYYCDP
-983 CYKIYLEYY
+983 DYKICLEYY
-992 RKNKN
+992 KENRSKAKIN
-997 KTTVDCNIKING
+997 CNIKING
-1009 QLQKELFPYLPLN
+1009 RLQKELFPYLPLN
-1022 RKSKKI
+1022 RKCKKI
-1028 KDLEKVLER
+1028 KDVEQVLER
-1037 KFLNDKFTKFKKGNN
+1037 KFLNDKVTMINKRNHFH
-1052 FYGGTVVS
+1052 GGTVVS
-1060 PIKSKEIGEKQWLK
+1060 PIKGKEIGEKQWLK
-1074 ILTNKKLYDKKSQ
+1074 IITNKKLYDKKSQ

-1097 SLEIYTIEFSRAVSR
+1097 SLEMYTVEFSKAVSR
-1112 NPQKIIDLVIKNK
+1112 NPQKMIDLVLKNK

-1140 SRSEYL
+1140 SGSEYL

-1174 DIIREKSDF
+1174 DIIRERSDF

-1193 KDIVVNHNDFKS
+1193 KDIVVNHNNFKS
-1205 RELNIWSSEKENI
+1205 REFSEKENI
-1218 NNIAPDRMLLNSI
+1218 NNIAPDRILSNSI

-1238 TGAVSQILRNTPELF
+1238 TGAVSQILKNTPELF
-1253 YEFKDFIEKLIQ
+1253 YEFKDFIEKIIQ
-1265 NENIIINFSIFE
+1265 NENIIINFSVFV
-1277 ILYIT
+1277 ILSIT
-1282 CNIEEEWTLEKLI
+1282 CNIEKEWTLEKLI
-1295 NLYEKDIRLINGYY
+1295 NLYEKDIRLINHFYY
-1309 SSIMDKLYYSKYK
+1309 SLMLKLYFSEYK
-1322 ERFVKIIEK
+1322 ERFLKIIEK
-1331 CYNSQHKDL
+1331 CYSSQYKEL
-1340 IKIGAIY
+1340 IEIGAKCILKL
-1347 IVNSYLIYGDFKDK
+1347 YLDYGDFKDK

-1383 FDSIEYNNEIKE
+1383 FDSSIKYNNKIKE

-1429 ELMRFKNIDKI
+1429 ELMKFKNIDKI
-1440 IHSFLEYLEER
+1440 IHSFLEYLEEK
-1451 AVLILDYADIIINL
+1451 VVSILDYADIIINL

>member
-1 MPYEKGGRADKAG
+1 MDWKIFEV
-14 NKYEI
+14 KYEG
-19 NWIILKLLELLD
+19 KETSKF
-31 EELKTITIEPIGDDE
+31 EELAYKLFCSEFECETGIFRYHNQTGIETEPINKNGKNYGFQAKYYTTSISSNKTDIIDSIKKAKSKNPALNIIYLYLNKELSESSKINQKKPIYQMEIEKDAKKLQIEIVWRVPSNLEIQLSLPENRYIYNEFFHLGEIIEDE
-46 KKTDVLLEYKD
+46 KLISQIKNLNNEYK
-57 GKKEHQQCKGRN
+57 
-69 GSEEHWTVG
+69 
-78 KLGNTNNKESILYS
+78 KLFS
-92 WKKHLDRDNN
+92 
-102 RNVSL
+102 SL
-107 VSEIG
+107 
-112 FVKLV
+112 K
-117 DLNKRALNTND
+117 A
-128 NPIDFYK
+128 
-135 SQILSSSK
+135 
-143 DFQKFYKEICEN
+143 
-155 LGLLTGENYQEFE
+155 
-168 KNIEKSI
+168 
-175 DYLKRIKFYHMSEN
+175 
-189 IIEQSIKNKIEK
+189 
-201 IFINNKDEIQ
+201 
-211 SHLYSFVIEGNNY
+211 
-224 GKKIT
+224 
-229 AADVYNYLKEYENVK
+229 
-244 FRYLNQDKKIL
+244 
-255 PCFKKLNEEYK
+255 
-266 DGFLPLEKGLIERT
+266 GLIERKET
-280 EIHNNIIK
+280 YDCIEKIK
-288 KVEEG
+288 KDN
-293 ISIIIH
+293 SIIIH

-320 KLEYIAIKLDK
+320 EIEYIAIKLDK
-331 HIPSGNLLD
+331 RIPNGNLLD

-346 LPLTIPEA
+346 FPLTIPEA

-362 KAVIILDQLDA
+362 KAVVILDQLDA

-387 CKDLIN
+387 CTELIN
-393 KVKELNIG
+393 KVKKLNID

-433 ELKWEKIE
+433 KLKWEKIE

-482 FKKDEIQYNITT
+482 LKEDEVQYDIRT

-500 KWFEQLQDKVIE
+500 KWFEQLQDKAME
-512 SGFIKTEKIE
+512 SRFIKTGKIE

-536 KLYSQKRKFNSVKEG
+536 KLYSQERKFNSVKEG

-563 QEDKVSFF
+563 QGDKVSFF

-578 FISELMIEKFE
+578 FISELMIEKYE

-615 LQTLLEENS
+615 LQTLLEESS
-624 EEFLDFGE
+624 EDFIDIGE
-632 KLLDN
+632 KMLNN
-637 DGVRYYIKSL
+637 DKVRHYIKYL
-647 FYEILGQVSK
+647 FYEILSQISK
-657 EEIDEFISEY
+657 EEIDEVISEY
-667 IIENCEREDIF
+667 IVENCEREDVF
-678 NEIIYGRKQYI
+678 HEVIYGRKYYI
-689 SILRDNQVLDKWFN
+689 SILRDNKVLDKWFN
-703 NNLNEKEKVF
+703 SNLNEKEKVL
-713 KLLQSQKNFYPNFDI
+713 KLLKSQVYFYNNFDI
-728 KDFEFIQKYSFKNL
+728 KDFEFIQKYSFNNL
-742 EDDKKIIEV
+742 EDDKKIIKT
-751 IQKNKI
+751 IQKDKI
-757 YNEIDEVFNLRIKFY
+757 YNEIDKIFDLRIEFY
-772 EKYPKWI
+772 KKYPEWI
-779 DRYIDIKEIPKKE
+779 DKYIDIKEIPKKE

-803 SKKRE
+803 SKN
-808 IGIQILDEHQI
+808 IQILNEHQI
-819 QNIFEY
+819 QDILDY
-825 FTQNEIKNEEFIF
+825 FTQNEIKNEEFVF
-838 EKLLEKVPGYKYE
+838 EKLLEKIPRYKYE

-888 NFGKFYSYYEKYIGK
+888 DFDKFYSYYEKYIGK

-913 YCFQV
+913 HCFEV
-918 ADAKYSNKI
+918 ADVKYSDKI
-927 IEYICENFEENKIFD
+927 IKYICENFEENKIFD
-942 ITSDSNDK
+942 ITSNSNDK
-950 LKILKNI
+950 LKVLKNI
-957 IKKYSENCNEE
+957 IKKHSENCNEE

-983 CYKIYLEYY
+983 YYRIYLEHY
-992 RKNKN
+992 RKNKS
-997 KTTVDCNIKING
+997 KTIVDCNIKING

-1028 KDLEKVLER
+1028 EDLEKVLEK
-1037 KFLNDKFTKFKKGNN
+1037 KFLNDKFTKFKKENN

-1074 ILTNKKLYDKKSQ
+1074 ILTNKKLYDKKSK

-1097 SLEIYTIEFSRAVSR
+1097 SLEMYMIEFSRAVSR
-1112 NPQKIIDLVIKNK
+1112 NPQKMIDLVIKNK
-1125 KDVLKEFIEPLFDGV
+1125 KNVLKEFIEPLFDGV

-1174 DIIREKSDF
+1174 DIIRERDDF

-1193 KDIVVNHNDFKS
+1193 KDIVVNHNDFKN
-1205 RELNIWSSEKENI
+1205 RELNKWSSRKENI
-1218 NNIAPDRMLLNSI
+1218 NNIAPNSILSNSI
-1231 NSLSGSW
+1231 NGLSGSW
-1238 TGAVSQILRNTPELF
+1238 TGAISQILSNTPELF
-1253 YEFKDFIEKLIQ
+1253 YEFKDYIEKIIQ
-1265 NENIIINFSIFE
+1265 NENIIINFSVFV
-1277 ILYIT
+1277 ILSIT
-1282 CNIEEEWTLEKLI
+1282 CNIEKEWTLEKLI
-1295 NLYEKDIRLINGYY
+1295 NLYEKDIRLTNHFYY
-1309 SSIMDKLYYSKYK
+1309 SLMLKLYFSEYK
-1322 ERFVKIIEK
+1322 ERFLKIIEK
-1331 CYNSQHKDL
+1331 CYSSQYKEL
-1340 IKIGAIY
+1340 IEIGAKCILKL
-1347 IVNSYLIYGDFKDK
+1347 YLDYGDFKDK

-1368 DGEKLNYILEELINK
+1368 DGEKLYYILEELISK
-1383 FDSIEYNNEIKE
+1383 FDNIEYNNEIKE
-1395 IILKLKEKELNY
+1395 IILKLKEKDLIY
-1407 YSLEKLFNHRKI
+1407 YSLEKLFNHQKI

-1429 ELMRFKNIDKI
+1429 ELMKFKNVDKI

-1451 AVLILDYADIIINL
+1451 VVSILDYADVIINL

-1490 TVKLYDETSNSKLNK
+1490 TVKLYDETSNSKSNK

-1520 YEKGLVYAREAIK
+1520 YEKGLVYARETIK
-1533 ELMNR
+1533 KLMNR

>member
-1 MPYEKGGRADKAG
+1 MDWKIFEV
-14 NKYEI
+14 KYEG
-19 NWIILKLLELLD
+19 KETSKF
-31 EELKTITIEPIGDDE
+31 EELAYKLFCSEFECETGIFRYHNQTGIETEPINKNGKNYGFQAKYYTTSISSNKTDIIDSIKKAKSKNPALNIIYLYLNKELSESSKINQKKPIYQMEIEKDAKKLQIEIVWRVPSNLEIQLSLPENRYIYNEFFHLGEIIEDE
-46 KKTDVLLEYKD
+46 KLISQIKNLNNEYK
-57 GKKEHQQCKGRN
+57 
-69 GSEEHWTVG
+69 
-78 KLGNTNNKESILYS
+78 KLFS
-92 WKKHLDRDNN
+92 
-102 RNVSL
+102 SL
-107 VSEIG
+107 
-112 FVKLV
+112 K
-117 DLNKRALNTND
+117 A
-128 NPIDFYK
+128 
-135 SQILSSSK
+135 
-143 DFQKFYKEICEN
+143 
-155 LGLLTGENYQEFE
+155 
-168 KNIEKSI
+168 
-175 DYLKRIKFYHMSEN
+175 
-189 IIEQSIKNKIEK
+189 
-201 IFINNKDEIQ
+201 
-211 SHLYSFVIEGNNY
+211 
-224 GKKIT
+224 
-229 AADVYNYLKEYENVK
+229 
-244 FRYLNQDKKIL
+244 
-255 PCFKKLNEEYK
+255 
-266 DGFLPLEKGLIERT
+266 GLIERK
-280 EIHNNIIK
+280 EIYDCIEKIK
-288 KVEEG
+288 KDN
-293 ISIIIH
+293 SIIIH

-320 KLEYIAIKLDK
+320 EIEYIAIKLDK
-331 HIPSGNLLD
+331 HIPNGNLLD

-346 LPLTIPEA
+346 FPLTIPEA

-387 CKDLIN
+387 CTELIN
-393 KVKELNIG
+393 KVKKLNID

-482 FKKDEIQYNITT
+482 LKEDKVQYDIRT

-500 KWFEQLQDKVIE
+500 KWFEQLQDKAME
-512 SGFIKTEKIE
+512 SRFIKTGKIE

-536 KLYSQKRKFNSVKEG
+536 KLYSQERKFNSVKEG

-563 QEDKVSFF
+563 QGDKVSFF

-578 FISELMIEKFE
+578 FISELMIEKYE

-615 LQTLLEENS
+615 LQTLLEESS
-624 EEFLDFGE
+624 EDFIDIGE
-632 KLLDN
+632 KMLNN
-637 DGVRYYIKSL
+637 DKVRHYIKYL
-647 FYEILGQVSK
+647 FYEILSQISK
-657 EEIDEFISEY
+657 EEIDEVISEY
-667 IIENCEREDIF
+667 IVENCEREDVF
-678 NEIIYGRKQYI
+678 HEVIYGRKYYI
-689 SILRDNQVLDKWFN
+689 SILRDNKVLDKWFN
-703 NNLNEKEKVF
+703 SNLNEKEKVF
-713 KLLQSQKNFYPNFDI
+713 KLLKSQVYFYNNFDI
-728 KDFEFIQKYSFKNL
+728 KDFEFIQKYSFNNL
-742 EDDKKIIEV
+742 EDDKKIIKT
-751 IQKNKI
+751 IQKDKI
-757 YNEIDEVFNLRIKFY
+757 YNEIDKIFDLRIEFY
-772 EKYPKWI
+772 KKYPEWI
-779 DRYIDIKEIPKKE
+779 DKYIDIKEIPKKE

-803 SKKRE
+803 SKN
-808 IGIQILDEHQI
+808 IQILNEHQI
-819 QNIFEY
+819 QDILDY
-825 FTQNEIKNEEFIF
+825 FTQNEIKNEEFVF
-838 EKLLEKVPGYKYE
+838 EKLLEKVPRYKYE

-888 NFGKFYSYYEKYIGK
+888 DFDKFYSYYEKYIGK

-913 YCFQV
+913 HCFEV
-918 ADAKYSNKI
+918 ADVKYSDKI
-927 IEYICENFEENKIFD
+927 IKYICENFEENKIFD
-942 ITSDSNDK
+942 ITSNSNDK
-950 LKILKNI
+950 LKVLKNI
-957 IKKYSENCNEE
+957 IKKHSENCNEK

-983 CYKIYLEYY
+983 YYRIYLEYY
-992 RKNKN
+992 RKNKS
-997 KTTVDCNIKING
+997 KTIVDCNIKING
-1009 QLQKELFPYLPLN
+1009 QLQKELFSYLPLN

-1028 KDLEKVLER
+1028 EDLEKVLER
-1037 KFLNDKFTKFKKGNN
+1037 KFLNDKITKFKKGNN

-1097 SLEIYTIEFSRAVSR
+1097 SLEMYTIEFSRAVSR
-1112 NPQKIIDLVIKNK
+1112 NPQKMIDLVIKNK
-1125 KDVLKEFIEPLFDGV
+1125 KDVLKEFIELLFDGV

-1174 DIIREKSDF
+1174 DIIRERSDF

-1205 RELNIWSSEKENI
+1205 RELNIWSSGKKNI
-1218 NNIAPDRMLLNSI
+1218 NNIAPDSILLNSI
-1231 NSLSGSW
+1231 NGLSGSW

-1253 YEFKDFIEKLIQ
+1253 YEFKDFIEKIIQ
-1265 NENIIINFSIFE
+1265 NENIIINFSVFE
-1277 ILYIT
+1277 ILNIT
-1282 CNIEEEWTLEKLI
+1282 CNIEKEWTLEKLI
-1295 NLYEKDIRLINGYY
+1295 NLYEKDIRLINHFYY
-1309 SSIMDKLYYSKYK
+1309 SLMLKLYFSEYK
-1322 ERFVKIIEK
+1322 ERFLKVIEK
-1331 CYNSQHKDL
+1331 CYSSQYKDL
-1340 IKIGAIY
+1340 IEIGAKCILKL
-1347 IVNSYLIYGDFKDK
+1347 YLDYGDFKDK

-1368 DGEKLNYILEELINK
+1368 DGEKLYYILEELIRK

-1407 YSLEKLFNHRKI
+1407 YSLEKLFNHQKI

-1429 ELMRFKNIDKI
+1429 ELMKFKNVDKI

-1451 AVLILDYADIIINL
+1451 VVSILDYADVIINL

-1490 TVKLYDETSNSKLNK
+1490 TVKLYDETSNSKSNK

-1520 YEKGLVYAREAIK
+1520 YEKGLVYARETIK
-1533 ELMNR
+1533 KLMNR

>member
-1 MPYEKGGRADKAG
+1 MNWKIFEV
-14 NKYEI
+14 KYEG
-19 NWIILKLLELLD
+19 KETSKF
-31 EELKTITIEPIGDDE
+31 EELAYKLFCSEFECETGIFRYHNQTGIETEPINKNGKNYGFQAKYYTTSISSNKTDIINSIKKAKSKNPALNIIYLYLNKELSESSKINQKKPSYQMEIEKNAKELQIEIVWRVPSNLEIQLSLPENRYIYNEFFHLGEIIEDE
-46 KKTDVLLEYKD
+46 KLISQIKNLNNEYK
-57 GKKEHQQCKGRN
+57 
-69 GSEEHWTVG
+69 
-78 KLGNTNNKESILYS
+78 KLFS
-92 WKKHLDRDNN
+92 
-102 RNVSL
+102 SL
-107 VSEIG
+107 
-112 FVKLV
+112 K
-117 DLNKRALNTND
+117 A
-128 NPIDFYK
+128 
-135 SQILSSSK
+135 
-143 DFQKFYKEICEN
+143 
-155 LGLLTGENYQEFE
+155 
-168 KNIEKSI
+168 
-175 DYLKRIKFYHMSEN
+175 
-189 IIEQSIKNKIEK
+189 
-201 IFINNKDEIQ
+201 
-211 SHLYSFVIEGNNY
+211 
-224 GKKIT
+224 
-229 AADVYNYLKEYENVK
+229 
-244 FRYLNQDKKIL
+244 
-255 PCFKKLNEEYK
+255 
-266 DGFLPLEKGLIERT
+266 GLIERKET
-280 EIHNNIIK
+280 YDCIEKIK
-288 KVEEG
+288 KDN
-293 ISIIIH
+293 SIIIH

-320 KLEYIAIKLDK
+320 EIEYIAIKLDK
-331 HIPSGNLLD
+331 RIPNGNLSD

-346 LPLTIPEA
+346 FPLTIPEA

-387 CKDLIN
+387 CTELIN
-393 KVKELNIG
+393 KVKKLNID

-433 ELKWEKIE
+433 ELKWKKIE
-441 VEKLSKEDTK
+441 VEKLTKEDTK

-482 FKKDEIQYNITT
+482 FKKDEIQHNITT

-500 KWFEQLQDKVIE
+500 KWFEQLQDKAME
-512 SGFIKTEKIE
+512 SRFIKTEKIE
-522 EVKNILISDLEKSG
+522 EVKNILINDLEKSG
-536 KLYSQKRKFNSVKEG
+536 KLYSQERKFDSVKEG

-594 IEIIGD
+594 VEIIGD

-637 DGVRYYIKSL
+637 DGVRYYIKNL

-657 EEIDEFISEY
+657 EEIDEVISEY

-703 NNLNEKEKVF
+703 NNLSEKEKVF
-713 KLLQSQKNFYPNFDI
+713 KLLQSQIYFYNNFDI
-728 KDFEFIQKYSFKNL
+728 KDFEFIQKCSFKNL
-742 EDDKKIIEV
+742 EDDKKIIEI
-751 IQKNKI
+751 IQKGKI

-779 DRYIDIKEIPKKE
+779 DRYIDIREIPKKE

-808 IGIQILDEHQI
+808 MGIQILDEHQI

-888 NFGKFYSYYEKYIGK
+888 DFDKFYSYYKKYIGK

-913 YCFQV
+913 HCFEV
-918 ADAKYSNKI
+918 ADVKYSDKI
-927 IEYICENFEENKIFD
+927 IKYICENFEENKIFD

-950 LKILKNI
+950 LKVLKNI
-957 IKKYSENCNEE
+957 IKKHSKSCNEE
-968 LYLKLEDKIYYYCDP
+968 LYLKLENKIYYYCDP
-983 CYKIYLEYY
+983 DYKICLEYY
-992 RKNKN
+992 KENRSKAKIN
-997 KTTVDCNIKING
+997 CNIKING
-1009 QLQKELFPYLPLN
+1009 RLQKELFPYLPLN
-1022 RKSKKI
+1022 RKCKKI
-1028 KDLEKVLER
+1028 KDLEQVLER
-1037 KFLNDKFTKFKKGNN
+1037 KFLNDKVTMINKRNHFH
-1052 FYGGTVVS
+1052 GGTVVS

-1074 ILTNKKLYDKKSQ
+1074 ILTNKKLYDKKTQ
-1087 KKVEEGFIES
+1087 KKVEEGFIKS
-1097 SLEIYTIEFSRAVSR
+1097 SLEMYTIEFSKAVSR
-1112 NPQKIIDLVIKNK
+1112 NPQKMIDLVIKNK
-1125 KDVLKEFIEPLFDGV
+1125 KDVLKEFIESLFDGV

-1151 KKLEKLFLE
+1151 KELEKLFLE

-1174 DIIREKSDF
+1174 DIIRERSDF

-1205 RELNIWSSEKENI
+1205 REFPEKENI
-1218 NNIAPDRMLLNSI
+1218 NNIAPDSILLNSI
-1231 NSLSGSW
+1231 NGLSGSW

-1253 YEFKDFIEKLIQ
+1253 YEFKGFIEKVIQ
-1265 NENIIINFSIFE
+1265 NENIIINFSVFQ
-1277 ILYIT
+1277 ILNIT
-1282 CNIEEEWTLEKLI
+1282 CNIEKEWTLEKLI
-1295 NLYEKDIRLINGYY
+1295 NLYEKYIRLINRHYLPV
-1309 SSIMDKLYYSKYK
+1309 MDKLYYSKYK
-1322 ERFVKIIEK
+1322 ERFLKIIEK
-1331 CYNSQHKDL
+1331 CYNSQYKDL
-1340 IKIGAIY
+1340 IEIGGIY

-1368 DGEKLNYILEELINK
+1368 DGEKAELYFGRINK
-1383 FDSIEYNNEIKE
+1383 
-1395 IILKLKEKELNY
+1395 
-1407 YSLEKLFNHRKI
+1407 
-1419 DLSRDKEFLL
+1419 
-1429 ELMRFKNIDKI
+1429 
-1440 IHSFLEYLEER
+1440 
-1451 AVLILDYADIIINL
+1451 
-1465 CENILSKD
+1465 
-1473 KKLLQSELMIM
+1473 
-1484 SDISKL
+1484 
-1490 TVKLYDETSNSKLNK
+1490 
-1505 NKEIAMKCLDFWDIM
+1505 
-1520 YEKGLVYAREAIK
+1520 
-1533 ELMNR
+1533 

>member
-1 MPYEKGGRADKAG
+1 MDWKIFEV
-14 NKYEI
+14 KYEG
-19 NWIILKLLELLD
+19 KETSKF
-31 EELKTITIEPIGDDE
+31 EELAYKLFCSEFECETGIFRYHNQTGIETEPINKNGKNYGFQAKYYTTSISSNKTDIINSIKKAKSKNPALNIIYLYLNKELSESSKINQKKPSYQMEIEKNAKELQIEIVWRVPSNLEIQLSLPENRYIYNEFFHLGEIIEDE
-46 KKTDVLLEYKD
+46 KLISQIKNLNNEYK
-57 GKKEHQQCKGRN
+57 
-69 GSEEHWTVG
+69 
-78 KLGNTNNKESILYS
+78 KLFS
-92 WKKHLDRDNN
+92 
-102 RNVSL
+102 SL
-107 VSEIG
+107 
-112 FVKLV
+112 K
-117 DLNKRALNTND
+117 A
-128 NPIDFYK
+128 
-135 SQILSSSK
+135 
-143 DFQKFYKEICEN
+143 
-155 LGLLTGENYQEFE
+155 
-168 KNIEKSI
+168 
-175 DYLKRIKFYHMSEN
+175 
-189 IIEQSIKNKIEK
+189 
-201 IFINNKDEIQ
+201 
-211 SHLYSFVIEGNNY
+211 
-224 GKKIT
+224 
-229 AADVYNYLKEYENVK
+229 
-244 FRYLNQDKKIL
+244 
-255 PCFKKLNEEYK
+255 
-266 DGFLPLEKGLIERT
+266 GLIERKET
-280 EIHNNIIK
+280 YDCIEKIK
-288 KVEEG
+288 KDN
-293 ISIIIH
+293 SIIIH

-320 KLEYIAIKLDK
+320 EIEYIAIKLDK
-331 HIPSGNLLD
+331 RIPNGNLSD

-346 LPLTIPEA
+346 FPLTIPEA

-387 CKDLIN
+387 CTELIN
-393 KVKELNIG
+393 KVKKLNID

-433 ELKWEKIE
+433 ELKWKKIE
-441 VEKLSKEDTK
+441 VEKLTKEDTK

-482 FKKDEIQYNITT
+482 FKKDEIQHNITT

-500 KWFEQLQDKVIE
+500 KWFEQLQDKAME
-512 SGFIKTEKIE
+512 SRFIKTEKIE
-522 EVKNILISDLEKSG
+522 EVKNILINDLEKSG
-536 KLYSQKRKFNSVKEG
+536 KLYSQERKFDSVKEG

-594 IEIIGD
+594 VEIIGD

-637 DGVRYYIKSL
+637 DGVRYYIKNL

-657 EEIDEFISEY
+657 EEIDEVISEY

-703 NNLNEKEKVF
+703 NNLSEKEKVF
-713 KLLQSQKNFYPNFDI
+713 KLLQSQIYFYNNFDI
-728 KDFEFIQKYSFKNL
+728 KDFEFIQKCSFKNL
-742 EDDKKIIEV
+742 EDDKKIIEI
-751 IQKNKI
+751 IQKGKI

-779 DRYIDIKEIPKKE
+779 DRYIDIREIPKKE

-808 IGIQILDEHQI
+808 MGIQILDEHQI

-888 NFGKFYSYYEKYIGK
+888 DFDKFYSYYKKYIGK

-913 YCFQV
+913 HCFEV
-918 ADAKYSNKI
+918 ADVKYSDKI
-927 IEYICENFEENKIFD
+927 IKYICENFEENKIFD

-950 LKILKNI
+950 LKVLKNI
-957 IKKYSENCNEE
+957 IKKHSKSCNEE
-968 LYLKLEDKIYYYCDP
+968 LYLKLENKIYYYCDP
-983 CYKIYLEYY
+983 DYKICLEYY
-992 RKNKN
+992 KENRSKAKIN
-997 KTTVDCNIKING
+997 CNIKING
-1009 QLQKELFPYLPLN
+1009 RLQKELFPYLPLN
-1022 RKSKKI
+1022 RKCKKI
-1028 KDLEKVLER
+1028 KDLEQVLER
-1037 KFLNDKFTKFKKGNN
+1037 KFLNDKVTMINKRNHFH
-1052 FYGGTVVS
+1052 GGTVVS

-1074 ILTNKKLYDKKSQ
+1074 ILTNKKLYDKKTQ
-1087 KKVEEGFIES
+1087 KKVEEGFIKS
-1097 SLEIYTIEFSRAVSR
+1097 SLEMYTIEFSKAVSR
-1112 NPQKIIDLVIKNK
+1112 NPQKMIDLVIKNK
-1125 KDVLKEFIEPLFDGV
+1125 KDVLKEFIESLFDGV

-1151 KKLEKLFLE
+1151 KELEKLFLE

-1174 DIIREKSDF
+1174 DIIRERSDF

-1205 RELNIWSSEKENI
+1205 REFPEKENI
-1218 NNIAPDRMLLNSI
+1218 NNIAPDSILLNSI
-1231 NSLSGSW
+1231 NGLSGSW

-1253 YEFKDFIEKLIQ
+1253 YEFKGFIEKVIQ
-1265 NENIIINFSIFE
+1265 NENIIINFSVFQ
-1277 ILYIT
+1277 ILNIT
-1282 CNIEEEWTLEKLI
+1282 CNIEKEWTLEKLI
-1295 NLYEKDIRLINGYY
+1295 NLYEKDIRLINRHYLPV
-1309 SSIMDKLYYSKYK
+1309 MDKLYYSKYK
-1322 ERFVKIIEK
+1322 ERFLKIIEK
-1331 CYNSQHKDL
+1331 CYNSQYKDL
-1340 IKIGAIY
+1340 IEIGGIY

-1368 DGEKLNYILEELINK
+1368 DGEKAELYFGRINK
-1383 FDSIEYNNEIKE
+1383 
-1395 IILKLKEKELNY
+1395 
-1407 YSLEKLFNHRKI
+1407 
-1419 DLSRDKEFLL
+1419 
-1429 ELMRFKNIDKI
+1429 
-1440 IHSFLEYLEER
+1440 
-1451 AVLILDYADIIINL
+1451 
-1465 CENILSKD
+1465 
-1473 KKLLQSELMIM
+1473 
-1484 SDISKL
+1484 
-1490 TVKLYDETSNSKLNK
+1490 
-1505 NKEIAMKCLDFWDIM
+1505 
-1520 YEKGLVYAREAIK
+1520 
-1533 ELMNR
+1533 

>member
-1 MPYEKGGRADKAG
+1 MNWKIFEV
-14 NKYEI
+14 KYEG
-19 NWIILKLLELLD
+19 KETSKF
-31 EELKTITIEPIGDDE
+31 EELAYKLFCSEFECETGIFRYHNQTGIETEPINKNGKNYGFQAKYYTTSISSNKTDIINSIKKAKSKNPALNIIYLYLNKELSESSKINQKKPSYQMEIEKNAKELQIEIVWRVPSNLEIQLSLPENRYIYNEFFHLGEIIEDE
-46 KKTDVLLEYKD
+46 KLISQIKNLNNEYK
-57 GKKEHQQCKGRN
+57 
-69 GSEEHWTVG
+69 
-78 KLGNTNNKESILYS
+78 KLFS
-92 WKKHLDRDNN
+92 
-102 RNVSL
+102 SL
-107 VSEIG
+107 
-112 FVKLV
+112 K
-117 DLNKRALNTND
+117 A
-128 NPIDFYK
+128 
-135 SQILSSSK
+135 
-143 DFQKFYKEICEN
+143 
-155 LGLLTGENYQEFE
+155 
-168 KNIEKSI
+168 
-175 DYLKRIKFYHMSEN
+175 
-189 IIEQSIKNKIEK
+189 
-201 IFINNKDEIQ
+201 
-211 SHLYSFVIEGNNY
+211 
-224 GKKIT
+224 
-229 AADVYNYLKEYENVK
+229 
-244 FRYLNQDKKIL
+244 
-255 PCFKKLNEEYK
+255 
-266 DGFLPLEKGLIERT
+266 GLIERKET
-280 EIHNNIIK
+280 YDCIEKIK
-288 KVEEG
+288 KDN
-293 ISIIIH
+293 SIIIH

-320 KLEYIAIKLDK
+320 EIEYIAIKLDK
-331 HIPSGNLLD
+331 RIPNGNLSD

-346 LPLTIPEA
+346 FPLTIPEA

-387 CKDLIN
+387 CTELIN
-393 KVKELNIG
+393 KVKKLNID

-433 ELKWEKIE
+433 ELKWKKIE
-441 VEKLSKEDTK
+441 VEKLTKEDTK

-482 FKKDEIQYNITT
+482 FKKDEIQHNITT

-500 KWFEQLQDKVIE
+500 KWFEQLQDKAME
-512 SGFIKTEKIE
+512 SRFIKTEKIE
-522 EVKNILISDLEKSG
+522 EVKNILINDLEKSG
-536 KLYSQKRKFNSVKEG
+536 KLYSQERKFDSVKEG

-594 IEIIGD
+594 VEIIGD

-637 DGVRYYIKSL
+637 DGVRYYIKNL

-657 EEIDEFISEY
+657 EEIDEVISEY

-703 NNLNEKEKVF
+703 NNLSEKEKVF
-713 KLLQSQKNFYPNFDI
+713 KLLQSQIYFYNNFDI
-728 KDFEFIQKYSFKNL
+728 KDFEFIQKCSFKNL
-742 EDDKKIIEV
+742 EDDKKIIEI
-751 IQKNKI
+751 IQKGKI

-779 DRYIDIKEIPKKE
+779 DRYIDIREIPKKE

-808 IGIQILDEHQI
+808 MGIQILDEHQI

-825 FTQNEIKNEEFIF
+825 FTQNEIKIEEFIF

-888 NFGKFYSYYEKYIGK
+888 DFDKFYSYYKKYIGK

-913 YCFQV
+913 HCFEV
-918 ADAKYSNKI
+918 ADVKYSDKI
-927 IEYICENFEENKIFD
+927 IKYICENFEENKIFD

-950 LKILKNI
+950 LKVLKNI
-957 IKKYSENCNEE
+957 IKKHSKSCNEE
-968 LYLKLEDKIYYYCDP
+968 LYLKLENKIYYYCDP
-983 CYKIYLEYY
+983 DYKICLEYY
-992 RKNKN
+992 KENRSKAKIN
-997 KTTVDCNIKING
+997 CNIKING
-1009 QLQKELFPYLPLN
+1009 RLQKELFPYLPLN
-1022 RKSKKI
+1022 RKCKKI
-1028 KDLEKVLER
+1028 KDLEQVLER
-1037 KFLNDKFTKFKKGNN
+1037 KFLNDKVTMINKRNHFH
-1052 FYGGTVVS
+1052 GGTVVS

-1074 ILTNKKLYDKKSQ
+1074 ILTNKKLYDKKTQ
-1087 KKVEEGFIES
+1087 KKVEEGFIKS
-1097 SLEIYTIEFSRAVSR
+1097 SLEMYTIEFSKAVSR
-1112 NPQKIIDLVIKNK
+1112 NPQKMIDLVIKNK
-1125 KDVLKEFIEPLFDGV
+1125 KDVLKEFIESLFDGV

-1151 KKLEKLFLE
+1151 KELEKLFLE

-1174 DIIREKSDF
+1174 DIIRERSDF

-1205 RELNIWSSEKENI
+1205 REFPEKENI
-1218 NNIAPDRMLLNSI
+1218 NNIAPDSILLNSI
-1231 NSLSGSW
+1231 NGLSGSW

-1253 YEFKDFIEKLIQ
+1253 YEFKGFIEKVIQ
-1265 NENIIINFSIFE
+1265 NENIIINFSVFQ
-1277 ILYIT
+1277 ILNIT
-1282 CNIEEEWTLEKLI
+1282 CNIEKEWTLEKLI
-1295 NLYEKDIRLINGYY
+1295 NLYEKDIRLINRHYLPV
-1309 SSIMDKLYYSKYK
+1309 MDKLYYSKYK
-1322 ERFVKIIEK
+1322 ERFLKIIEK
-1331 CYNSQHKDL
+1331 CYNSQYKDL
-1340 IKIGAIY
+1340 IEIGGIY

-1368 DGEKLNYILEELINK
+1368 DGEKAELYFGRINK
-1383 FDSIEYNNEIKE
+1383 
-1395 IILKLKEKELNY
+1395 
-1407 YSLEKLFNHRKI
+1407 
-1419 DLSRDKEFLL
+1419 
-1429 ELMRFKNIDKI
+1429 
-1440 IHSFLEYLEER
+1440 
-1451 AVLILDYADIIINL
+1451 
-1465 CENILSKD
+1465 
-1473 KKLLQSELMIM
+1473 
-1484 SDISKL
+1484 
-1490 TVKLYDETSNSKLNK
+1490 
-1505 NKEIAMKCLDFWDIM
+1505 
-1520 YEKGLVYAREAIK
+1520 
-1533 ELMNR
+1533 

>member
-1 MPYEKGGRADKAG
+1 MDWKIFEV
-14 NKYEI
+14 KYEG
-19 NWIILKLLELLD
+19 KETSKF
-31 EELKTITIEPIGDDE
+31 EELAYKLFCSEFECETGIFRYHNQTGIETEPINKNGKNYGFQAKYYTTSISSNKTDIIGSIKKAKSKNPALNIIYLYLNKELSESSKINQKKPSYQMEIEKDAKKLQIEIVWRVPSNLEIQLSLTENRHIYNEFFHLGEIIEDE
-46 KKTDVLLEYKD
+46 KLISQIKNLNNEYK
-57 GKKEHQQCKGRN
+57 
-69 GSEEHWTVG
+69 
-78 KLGNTNNKESILYS
+78 KLFS
-92 WKKHLDRDNN
+92 
-102 RNVSL
+102 
-107 VSEIG
+107 
-112 FVKLV
+112 F
-117 DLNKRALNTND
+117 
-128 NPIDFYK
+128 
-135 SQILSSSK
+135 
-143 DFQKFYKEICEN
+143 
-155 LGLLTGENYQEFE
+155 
-168 KNIEKSI
+168 
-175 DYLKRIKFYHMSEN
+175 LK
-189 IIEQSIKNKIEK
+189 
-201 IFINNKDEIQ
+201 
-211 SHLYSFVIEGNNY
+211 
-224 GKKIT
+224 
-229 AADVYNYLKEYENVK
+229 A
-244 FRYLNQDKKIL
+244 
-255 PCFKKLNEEYK
+255 
-266 DGFLPLEKGLIERT
+266 GLIERKET
-280 EIHNNIIK
+280 YDCIEKIK
-288 KVEEG
+288 KDN
-293 ISIIIH
+293 SIIIH

-320 KLEYIAIKLDK
+320 EIEYIAIKLDK
-331 HIPSGNLLD
+331 RIPNGNLSD

-346 LPLTIPEA
+346 FPLTIPEV

-387 CKDLIN
+387 CTELIN
-393 KVKELNIG
+393 KVKKLNID

-451 ELVGEKYLNFIPKLK
+451 DLVGEKYLNFIPKLK

-482 FKKDEIQYNITT
+482 FKKDEIQHNITT

-500 KWFEQLQDKVIE
+500 KWFEQLQDKAME
-512 SGFIKTEKIE
+512 SRFIKTEKIE

-536 KLYSQKRKFNSVKEG
+536 KLYSQERKFNSVKEG

-589 EGLDI
+589 EGLDTV
-594 IEIIGD
+594 EIIGD

-624 EEFLDFGE
+624 EEFLEFGE

-637 DGVRYYIKSL
+637 DGVRYYIKNL

-657 EEIDEFISEY
+657 EEIDEVISEY

-703 NNLNEKEKVF
+703 NNLSEKEKVF
-713 KLLQSQKNFYPNFDI
+713 KLLQSQIYFYNNFDI
-728 KDFEFIQKYSFKNL
+728 KDFEFIQKCSFKNL
-742 EDDKKIIEV
+742 EDDKKIIET
-751 IQKNKI
+751 IQKDKM
-757 YNEIDEVFNLRIKFY
+757 YNEIDEIFDLRIEFY
-772 EKYPKWI
+772 KKYPEWI
-779 DRYIDIKEIPKKE
+779 DRYIDIKEI
-792 ERMIIFLELCL
+792 FLELYL

-838 EKLLEKVPGYKYE
+838 EKLLEKVPEYKYE

-888 NFGKFYSYYEKYIGK
+888 DFDKFYSYYEKYIGK

-913 YCFQV
+913 HCFEV
-918 ADAKYSNKI
+918 ADVEYSDKI
-927 IEYICENFEENKIFD
+927 IKYICENFEENKIFD

-950 LKILKNI
+950 LKVLKNI
-957 IKKYSENCNEE
+957 IKKHSKSCNEE
-968 LYLKLEDKIYYYCDP
+968 LYLKLENKIYYYCDP
-983 CYKIYLEYY
+983 DYKICLEYY
-992 RKNKN
+992 KENRSKAKIN
-997 KTTVDCNIKING
+997 CNIKING
-1009 QLQKELFPYLPLN
+1009 RLQKELFPYLPLN
-1022 RKSKKI
+1022 RKCKKI
-1028 KDLEKVLER
+1028 KDVEQVLER
-1037 KFLNDKFTKFKKGNN
+1037 KFLNDKVTMINKRNHFH
-1052 FYGGTVVS
+1052 GGTVVS
-1060 PIKSKEIGEKQWLK
+1060 PIKGKEIGEKQWLK
-1074 ILTNKKLYDKKSQ
+1074 IITNKKLYDKKSQ

-1097 SLEIYTIEFSRAVSR
+1097 SLEMYTVEFSKAVSR
-1112 NPQKIIDLVIKNK
+1112 NPQKMIDLVLKNK

-1140 SRSEYL
+1140 SGSEYL

-1174 DIIREKSDF
+1174 DIIRERSDF

-1193 KDIVVNHNDFKS
+1193 KDIVVNHNNFKS
-1205 RELNIWSSEKENI
+1205 REFSEKENI
-1218 NNIAPDRMLLNSI
+1218 NNIAPDRILSNSI

-1238 TGAVSQILRNTPELF
+1238 TGAVSQILKNTPELF
-1253 YEFKDFIEKLIQ
+1253 YEFKDFIEKIIQ
-1265 NENIIINFSIFE
+1265 NENIIINFSVFV
-1277 ILYIT
+1277 ILSIT
-1282 CNIEEEWTLEKLI
+1282 CNIEKEWTLEKLI
-1295 NLYEKDIRLINGYY
+1295 NLYEKDIRLINHFYY
-1309 SSIMDKLYYSKYK
+1309 SLMLKLYFSEYK
-1322 ERFVKIIEK
+1322 ERFLKIIEK
-1331 CYNSQHKDL
+1331 CYSSQYKEL
-1340 IKIGAIY
+1340 IEIGAKCILKL
-1347 IVNSYLIYGDFKDK
+1347 YLDYGDFKDK

-1383 FDSIEYNNEIKE
+1383 FDSSIKYNNKIKE

-1429 ELMRFKNIDKI
+1429 ELMKFKNIDKI
-1440 IHSFLEYLEER
+1440 IHSFLEYLEEK
-1451 AVLILDYADIIINL
+1451 VVSILDYADIIINL